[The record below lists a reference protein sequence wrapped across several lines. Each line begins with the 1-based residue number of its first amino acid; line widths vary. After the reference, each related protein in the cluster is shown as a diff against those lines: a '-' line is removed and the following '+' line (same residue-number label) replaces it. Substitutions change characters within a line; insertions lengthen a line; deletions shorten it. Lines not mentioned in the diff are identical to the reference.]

1 MQKYI
6 VIKLRV
12 LSVRYADKS
21 INVQAANKQ
30 GATELDSRVKNLSSS
45 LYMRNFY
52 FNLLMFVIN
61 LIFLK

>member
-1 MQKYI
+1 MLKWDLDFTLCDTPIHQFNFP
-6 VIKLRV
+6 VP
-12 LSVRYADKS
+12 
-21 INVQAANKQ
+21 NNQ

-61 LIFLK
+61 